1 MLVQRF
7 TNNCLIHAECGFE
20 CSAEK
25 NVGVA
30 GYVEAFSTEQSDSQA
45 SVWGSYF
52 ENAVLASGY

>member
-1 MLVQRF
+1 MQGGFYNLSATEKLVQRF

-45 SVWGSYF
+45 SV
-52 ENAVLASGY
+52 